1 MLENLLLIAI
11 VIMIM
16 WVGILAYYLYTSRR
30 QTDLQKNI
38 ENLRGMLD
46 ETDDHNS

>member
-16 WVGILAYYLYTSRR
+16 WVGALVYYLVTSRQ

-38 ENLRGMLD
+38 ESLREMLD
-46 ETDDHNS
+46 ETENQNS

>member
-1 MLENLLLIAI
+1 MLDNLLLIAV

-16 WVGILAYYLYTSRR
+16 WVGIMAYYLYTSRR
-30 QTDLQKNI
+30 QTDLQKEI
-38 ENLRGMLD
+38 EDLREMLD